1 MFPQVNSKQSFP
13 ELEEKILK
21 FWKEN
26 NTFKKSLELRKDS
39 EEFKFY
45 DGPPFATGTPHHG
58 HLLAWIIKDAIPR
71 FQTMKW
77 KRVDRMFGWDCHGL
91 PIENIVEKK
100 LWISGKKDI
109 EDKIWI
115 FEFNEECQ
123 KNVFGYVDVWKK
135 TVEKSG
141 RWVDMENDYKTM
153 DVNFMESIWW
163 VFKTIYDKW
172 LIYESYRVVPYCIRC
187 STPLSNFE
195 VNQWYED
202 RQDKTVTVKFKIKWV
217 ENKFIL
223 AWTTTPWTLPANVW
237 LAVWKDIEYVEILD
251 KNWEI
256 YILAKDRLASFYK
269 EENDYEIKN
278 IYKWSDLV
286 GTEYNPIFDDFI
298 SQKEN
303 WTLPKD
309 IVFWKNSYKVIL
321 GHHVTTEDGTW
332 VVHIAPAYWEDDF
345 EIWKREDLWFISHI
359 DATWNTE
366 NLLENNSINVFDFN
380 EIVINKLK
388 EKKLLI
394 HIWTINHSYP
404 FCYRCKT
411 PLIYKAISAWYIN
424 VEKIKDKMILNNEKV
439 KWIPEIIKHW
449 RFGKWIEWARDWNI
463 SRNRYW
469 WSTIPIWK
477 SEDKT
482 SVYCIWSVKELYELN
497 KDFWDIYEENW
508 KYFYTKTK
516 KEIDLHKHFID
527 EIKIKDPK
535 TWKTMQRISEVLDC
549 WFESWSMPY
558 ASRHY
563 PFENKENF
571 KVSADFIAE
580 WVDQTRWWFYT
591 LLILW
596 TALFDNTPFLNVIVN
611 WTILAEDG
619 KKMSKSLRN
628 YTEPDIILDKYWADA
643 MRFYLLNSPAVKA
656 DDIRFNDSWVEEI
669 IKKVIL
675 PIWNTYSFFTTYAN
689 IDNFKPEEWS
699 IYFIRHWQSELNK
712 KWKLADWTIDD
723 KLTEE
728 WEEQVKKAALD
739 IKNKW
744 LKFDIIIT
752 SPLFRTKQTAELI
765 KEWIWYDIEIIEDER
780 FKEHKNFVFS
790 WKTEKEIMD
799 HHIENWWQRADH
811 LWKIIKQYAQEILK
825 DFENRVEEWYKEIQ
839 EKYKWKNVLIVSH
852 WWVFRVLN
860 KYVNNLNEEKA
871 YYIMPSIK
879 NANLIKLRNYQLTNL
894 LDKWIISQLNILI
907 KDVNNAFES
916 YDLQVV
922 TKSIFNFI
930 DNLTNWYIRRSRRR
944 FWKSENDNDKMQA
957 YNTLYEV
964 LVEFCKI
971 IAPVIPF
978 LSEEIFKNLTNKE
991 SVHLEYFPEHK
1002 DAYIFNNLNK
1012 SMEKTQQIINL
1023 WLSLR
1028 ANKKIRVRQPLS
1040 SITIWEKLDQYYENI
1055 LKEELNIK
1063 EIKFLDNLSSI
1074 AKKICKPNAKIL
1086 WPKYWQSIQEIIRLA
1101 KDWQFE
1107 EKENW
1112 VIFVWSYELQK
1123 EEYEIAYETLDSS
1136 LDIQVWFGMVI
1147 AMDTNITEELKI
1159 EWYARDIVRIIQD
1172 LRKEAS
1178 YNVDDRIQICIYWD
1192 KINTIL
1198 ELQKNYIEQETL
1210 SKIVDK
1216 IDIWDIEK
1224 EEQIDDFTIK
1234 IVLKR

>member
-1 MFPQVNSKQSFP
+1 MFPQLNSKQSFP

-26 NTFKKSLELRKDS
+26 KIFEKSLELRKDS

-58 HLLAWIIKDAIPR
+58 HLLAWILKDAIPR
-71 FQTMKW
+71 YQTMKW
-77 KRVDRMFGWDCHGL
+77 KRVDRKFWWDCHGL

-109 EDKIWI
+109 EDKIGI
-115 FEFNEECQ
+115 FEFNEQCRQ
-123 KNVFGYVDVWKK
+123 NVSDYVDIWKK

-153 DVNFMESIWW
+153 DTNFMESIWW

-202 RQDKTVTVKFKIKWV
+202 RQDKTVTVKFKIKW
-217 ENKFIL
+217 EINKFIL
-223 AWTTTPWTLPANVW
+223 AWTTTPWTLPANIW

-256 YILAKDRLASFYK
+256 YILAKDRLISFYK
-269 EENDYEIKN
+269 DENDYEIKN
-278 IYKWSDLV
+278 TYKWSDLV
-286 GTEYNPIFDDFI
+286 GTEYIPIFDDFI
-298 SQKEN
+298 SQKESC
-303 WTLPKD
+303 TLPKD
-309 IVFWKNSYKVIL
+309 IVFWKNSYKIIL

-359 DATWNTE
+359 DTTWNTE

-424 VEKIKDKMILNNEKV
+424 VEKIKDKMILNNEKI
-439 KWIPEIIKHW
+439 KWIPDMIKYW

-482 SVYCIWSVKELYELN
+482 SIHCIWSVKELYELN

-516 KEIDLHKHFID
+516 KEVDLHKHFVD

-535 TWKTMQRISEVLDC
+535 TWKILQRIPEVLDC
-549 WFESWSMPY
+549 WLESWSMPY
-558 ASRHY
+558 ASKHY

-571 KVSADFIAE
+571 KFPADFIAE

-656 DDIRFNDSWVEEI
+656 DDIRFSDTWVEEV
-669 IKKVIL
+669 IKKLIL
-675 PIWNTYSFFTTYAN
+675 PLWNTYSFFTTYAN
-689 IDNFKPEEWS
+689 IDNFTPTQWD

-712 KWKLADWTIDD
+712 KWKLADWIIDD
-723 KLTEE
+723 KLSEE
-728 WEEQVKKAALD
+728 WEEQAKKAALD

-744 LKFDIIIT
+744 LKFDVIIT

-765 KEWIWYDIEIIEDER
+765 KEWIWYDVEIIEDER
-780 FKEHKNFVFS
+780 FKEHKNVIFS

-799 HHIENWWQRADH
+799 HHIEHWWQRADH

-825 DFENRVEEWYKEIQ
+825 DFEDRVEEWYKEIQ

-860 KYVNNLNEEKA
+860 KYINNLNEEKA

-879 NANLIKLRNYQLTNL
+879 NANLIKLKSYQLTNL

-916 YDLQVV
+916 YDLQIV
-922 TKSIFNFI
+922 TKSIFNFM

-944 FWKSENDNDKMQA
+944 FWKSENDNDKIQA

-971 IAPVIPF
+971 IAPIMPF

-1002 DAYIFNNLNK
+1002 EAYIFNNLNK

-1040 SITIWEKLDQYYENI
+1040 SITIWEKLDQYYESI
-1055 LKEELNIK
+1055 LKDELNVK
-1063 EIKFLDNLSSI
+1063 EIIVLDDLSSI
-1074 AKKICKPNAKIL
+1074 AKKICRPNAKLL
-1086 WPKYWQSIQEIIRLA
+1086 WPKFGSNVQEIIKNA
-1101 KDWQFE
+1101 KEWKFE
-1107 EKENW
+1107 EKENG
-1112 VIFVWSYELQK
+1112 VICVWSYELQK
-1123 EEYEIAYETLDSS
+1123 EEYEITYEPLNINF
-1136 LDIQVWFGMVI
+1136 DIQAWFGLVV
-1147 AMDTNITEELKI
+1147 AMNTNITEELKI

-1172 LRKEAS
+1172 SRKEVS
-1178 YNVDDRIQICIYWD
+1178 YNVEDRIEVSISWN
-1192 KINTIL
+1192 KINDIL
-1198 ELQKNYIEQETL
+1198 NSQKQYIEQETL
-1210 SKIVDK
+1210 SKI
-1216 IDIWDIEK
+1216 IDNIDSWDISK
-1224 EEQIDDFTIK
+1224 EEEIDDFKIK